1 MFDLPLGQE
10 FTPNILSVGIQPDGG
25 IHFQF
30 QAKVPETAQ
39 EMRPVDMAFHYRPFF
54 GIERLLVRKS
64 VIGEQGIRQPLLRYL
79 LTWFPRSL
87 IPQSDGYGGCQSAE
101 ETGMMPSSSFSPGTI
116 TLIGSGEMSASM
128 SKVHSAVMSRIAGP
142 VRAVF
147 LDTPAGFELNADQI
161 SAKAVQY
168 FEKRF
173 DVNLAVASFKAAA
186 VTPAEIEDAL
196 GKLQRA
202 NYIFAGPGSPTYAIR
217 NWSNTPILEAMAQRL
232 ASGAHL
238 VFASAAAIAMGCHAL
253 PVYEIY
259 KVGEEPHWVEGLN
272 LLGPYGLELAIVTH
286 WNNAEGGTYDTR
298 YCFMGEPRLRILE
311 ESLPDSASIL
321 GIDEHTACIVD
332 LSKRECLVIGV
343 GQVNI
348 RRRGREV
355 THAAGTVFELD
366 QLKGVIPAEEAEEIL
381 AGFDWPDVVED
392 EAASAAPFVELL
404 GEVRAQLRAAKQWAL
419 ADQIRQRLSELG
431 IILEDGPTET
441 TWRRAD
447 AGDDGT

>member
-1 MFDLPLGQE
+1 
-10 FTPNILSVGIQPDGG
+10 
-25 IHFQF
+25 
-30 QAKVPETAQ
+30 
-39 EMRPVDMAFHYRPFF
+39 
-54 GIERLLVRKS
+54 
-64 VIGEQGIRQPLLRYL
+64 
-79 LTWFPRSL
+79 
-87 IPQSDGYGGCQSAE
+87 
-101 ETGMMPSSSFSPGTI
+101 
-116 TLIGSGEMSASM
+116 MSASM

-168 FEKRF
+168 FERRF
-173 DVNLAVASFKAAA
+173 DVNLAVASFKAAAA

-196 GKLQRA
+196 GKLQWA

-217 NWSNTPILEAMAQRL
+217 NWTNTLILEAMARRL
-232 ASGAHL
+232 ASGARL
-238 VFASAAAIAMGCHAL
+238 VFASAAAIAMGRHAL

-298 YCFMGEPRLRILE
+298 YCFMGEPRLRLLE

-321 GIDEHTACIVD
+321 GIDEHTACILD
-332 LSKRECLVIGV
+332 LGKRECLVMGV

-366 QLKGVIPAEEAEEIL
+366 QLKGVIPAEEAEKIL

-392 EAASAAPFVELL
+392 EAASVAPFVELL